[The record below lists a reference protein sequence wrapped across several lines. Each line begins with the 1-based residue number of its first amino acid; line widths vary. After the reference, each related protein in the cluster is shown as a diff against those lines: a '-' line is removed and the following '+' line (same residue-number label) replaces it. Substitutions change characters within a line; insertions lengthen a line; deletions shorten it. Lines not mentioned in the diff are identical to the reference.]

1 MTSAT
6 LRVGGSNDDR
16 VETVGRVALA
26 TQGLLYVIMGILALQ
41 VAAGDHS
48 AEPSQRGAL
57 EAVVRQPFGKALLV
71 VVLVGL
77 VAHALWR
84 IVLAIRGE
92 PGPDDDAG
100 SLAKRLGNV
109 GRAAIY
115 IGFIVAGVKLLSDA
129 GSSSSGGGGGG
140 GSGGDTAQKGTA
152 QVLDLPGG
160 TALVVIAGLAIIGAG
175 VWNVVKG
182 LGRKFEDDL
191 SLGSLDESRRKAV
204 VTSGTIGYT
213 ARGVVFGM
221 VGVFLVQAGLTHD
234 PDKTKGLDGAL
245 LEVAEADYGPW
256 LLGLLAAGLILFG
269 LYRMLDGRYRKSS
282 ELTHS

>member
-1 MTSAT
+1 MTTAT
-6 LRVGGSNDDR
+6 LRVGGSGDR

-26 TQGLLYVIMGILALQ
+26 TQGLLYVIMGVLALQ
-41 VAAGDHS
+41 VAAGDHG

-129 GSSSSGGGGGG
+129 GSSSSGR
-140 GSGGDTAQKGTA
+140 SLRVTSCDDTAYST
-152 QVLDLPGG
+152 
-160 TALVVIAGLAIIGAG
+160 
-175 VWNVVKG
+175 
-182 LGRKFEDDL
+182 
-191 SLGSLDESRRKAV
+191 RR
-204 VTSGTIGYT
+204 
-213 ARGVVFGM
+213 ARR
-221 VGVFLVQAGLTHD
+221 
-234 PDKTKGLDGAL
+234 
-245 LEVAEADYGPW
+245 
-256 LLGLLAAGLILFG
+256 LLASLPTPPRRPCTPMATSW
-269 LYRMLDGRYRKSS
+269 R
-282 ELTHS
+282 

>member
-204 VTSGTIGYT
+204 VTSGTIGYA